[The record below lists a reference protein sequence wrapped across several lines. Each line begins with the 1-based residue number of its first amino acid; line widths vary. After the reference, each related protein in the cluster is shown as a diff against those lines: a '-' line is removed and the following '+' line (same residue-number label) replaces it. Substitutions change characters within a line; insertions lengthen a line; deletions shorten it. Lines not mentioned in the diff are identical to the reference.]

1 MEVVVTVNGWED
13 EDIAERVVRQAASK
27 IEESVSERVDALLD
41 GLVSQAAESIITE
54 RVAAVVDQ
62 IITEGWTENDS
73 DLWGHGNKKVT
84 LRQKLEKVLTTV
96 DRYNNS
102 KANLPSIVSAEIRKN
117 FDAEIKDGTA
127 RLKAKVDEFVNA
139 TIEETITGDIRAKLR
154 KALAC

>member
-54 RVAAVVDQ
+54 RVAAVVEQ

-73 DLWGHGNKKVT
+73 DLWGSGNKKVT

-96 DRYNNS
+96 DRYNSS
-102 KANLPSIVSAEIRKN
+102 KANLPAIVSNEIRKN
-117 FDAEIKDGTA
+117 FDEEIKNGTA
-127 RLKAKVDEFVNA
+127 RLKAKVDEFVNS
-139 TIEETITGDIRAKLR
+139 TIEEAITGDIRTKLR